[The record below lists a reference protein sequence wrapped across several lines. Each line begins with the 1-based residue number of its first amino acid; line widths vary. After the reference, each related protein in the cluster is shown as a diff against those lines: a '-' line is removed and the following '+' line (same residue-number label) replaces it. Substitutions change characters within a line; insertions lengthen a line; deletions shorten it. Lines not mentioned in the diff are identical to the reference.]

1 MTSLLILQIIQTL
14 KIHNISILLSDVWSL
29 QTARKG
35 VLTMLKLG
43 RKKKHVEPIFTGS
56 TVTISEPGIL
66 MCVNGRVIDSRIV
79 EGYLREMG
87 WGQMYPDLNH
97 ADFIHK
103 AFRSIKGTMITFTDV
118 IDAFELMAHEV
129 HIPVSFLVDAL
140 AKRTDMYNRG
150 YLTL

>member
-1 MTSLLILQIIQTL
+1 
-14 KIHNISILLSDVWSL
+14 
-29 QTARKG
+29 
-35 VLTMLKLG
+35 MLKLG

-66 MCVNGRVIDSRIV
+66 MCVNGRVIDSRII
-79 EGYLREMG
+79 ESYLREMG
-87 WGQMYPDLNH
+87 WGQMFSDPNH
-97 ADFIHK
+97 TNFMHK
-103 AFRSIKGTMITFTDV
+103 AFRSIKGTILTFTDAN
-118 IDAFELMAHEV
+118 DAFELMAREV